1 MSYET
6 KLITILR
13 NLEKTFDF
21 LCAFANITPSMKV
34 DNSFNKTEL
43 LKHLSTA
50 YDISLRSITF
60 FPEGEDSYGYIVLS
74 ETGEKYFAKAST
86 SVPNNRLHAASLL
99 QHKCNILGVVA
110 PLETQEETL
119 SISWQDFRVSLFPFI
134 EGKSR
139 WDLWKVGKDFTDT
152 ELSETGALL
161 ATIHGCP
168 EAIAP
173 NDLTIA
179 KYDLPLRHELH
190 TVLEAP
196 AKKIASQN
204 QYQKQLLKA
213 LAEHQSVVLETLD
226 RYDSLGRSAAALQ
239 TPFVITHG
247 DPTPGNLI
255 LDTNNR
261 LHLIDWD
268 GVCLGPPEK
277 DLVSFT
283 GERFEVVLEGYF
295 MERRRDISLHAD
307 IFGFYIYEWTLN
319 EIRDYGTK
327 ILFKNDNAKQNEYDW
342 ESLQDY
348 LPPNRE
354 LMEDGIAAV
363 RSTLGRC
370 GLLPK

>member
-1 MSYET
+1 
-6 KLITILR
+6 
-13 NLEKTFDF
+13 
-21 LCAFANITPSMKV
+21 MKV
-34 DNSFNKTEL
+34 DNAFDKIEL
-43 LKHLSTA
+43 LQNLSTA
-50 YDISLRSITF
+50 YDLPLQSITF
-60 FPEGEDSYGYIVLS
+60 FPEGEDSYGYITVS

-86 SVPNNRLHAASLL
+86 SVPNSCL
-99 QHKCNILGVVA
+99 QVAFFLKHRCNISGVVA
-110 PLETQEETL
+110 PLETQEGAL
-119 SISWQDFRVSLFPFI
+119 SVPWQDFRVALFPFI

-152 ELSETGALL
+152 QLSQTGALL
-161 ATIHGCP
+161 ATIHECLDTSASDSLTVAEYDSPSLRGWRL
-168 EAIAP
+168 ESKILQ
-173 NDLTIA
+173 DSLTIA
-179 KYDLPLRHELH
+179 EYNLPLRHELH

-196 AKKIASQN
+196 VKKILPQN
-204 QYQKQLLKA
+204 QYQKQLLDGLTA
-213 LAEHQSVVLETLD
+213 HRFEISQAIE

-255 LDTNNR
+255 LDPEER

-283 GERFEVVLEGYF
+283 GERFEVVLERYLI
-295 MERRRDISLHAD
+295 ERQDNISLHAD
-307 IFGFYIYEWTLN
+307 LFGFYIYEWAIN

-327 ILFKNDNAKQNEYDW
+327 ILFKNDDPTQNEYDW

-348 LPPNRE
+348 LPPNQE
-354 LMEDGIAAV
+354 YMEDGIAAV

>member
-1 MSYET
+1 
-6 KLITILR
+6 
-13 NLEKTFDF
+13 
-21 LCAFANITPSMKV
+21 MKV
-34 DNSFNKTEL
+34 DNAFDKTEL
-43 LKHLSTA
+43 LQHLSTA
-50 YDISLRSITF
+50 HGLPLQSITF
-60 FPEGEDSYGYIVLS
+60 FPEGEDSYGYIVVS

-86 SVPNNRLHAASLL
+86 SVPNSRLHVASILR
-99 QHKCNILGVVA
+99 HKCDIQGVVA
-110 PLETQEETL
+110 PLKTQEGTL
-119 SISWQDFRVSLFPFI
+119 SVSWQDFRVALFPFI

-152 ELSETGALL
+152 ELSQTGALL
-161 ATIHGCP
+161 AKIHGCP
-168 EAIAP
+168 
-173 NDLTIA
+173 DTIA
-179 KYDLPLRHELH
+179 SDNLTVAKYNLPSRHELH

-196 AKKIASQN
+196 SKKTPSLN
-204 QYQKQLLKA
+204 QYQKQLFEA
-213 LAEHQSVVLETLD
+213 LTQHRSVVLDTLD
-226 RYDSLGRSAAALQ
+226 RYDSLGRSAEALQ

-255 LDTNNR
+255 LDHENR

-283 GERFEVVLEGYF
+283 GERFEVVLEQYLTK
-295 MERRRDISLHAD
+295 RHNDVTLHTD
-307 IFGFYIYEWTLN
+307 IFGFYIYEWTIN

-327 ILFKNDNAKQNEYDW
+327 ILFKNKDAKQNEYDW

-363 RSTLGRC
+363 QSTLGRC
-370 GLLPK
+370 DLLPK

>member
-1 MSYET
+1 
-6 KLITILR
+6 
-13 NLEKTFDF
+13 
-21 LCAFANITPSMKV
+21 MKV
-34 DNSFNKTEL
+34 DNVFDKTEL
-43 LKHLSTA
+43 LQQLSAA
-50 YDISLRSITF
+50 YALSLQSITF
-60 FPEGEDSYGYIVLS
+60 FPEGEDSYGYIVAS

-86 SVPNNRLHAASLL
+86 SVPNSRLRVASVLR
-99 QHKCNILGVVA
+99 HRCNIPSVVA
-110 PLETQEETL
+110 PLATQEGAL
-119 SISWQDFRVSLFPFI
+119 SVPWQEFRVSLFPFI

-152 ELSETGALL
+152 ELSQTGALL
-161 ATIHGCP
+161 ATIHECP
-168 EAIAP
+168 TTIVSK
-173 NDLTIA
+173 NLTIA

-190 TVLEAP
+190 TVLQAS
-196 AKKIASQN
+196 AKQIPSQN
-204 QYQKQLLKA
+204 QYQKRLLEA
-213 LAEHQSVVLETLD
+213 LTQHQSSILETLD
-226 RYDSLGRSAAALQ
+226 RYDSLGRSAEVLQ
-239 TPFVITHG
+239 TSFVITHG

-255 LDTNNR
+255 LDTENR

-283 GERFEVVLEGYF
+283 GERFEVVLGRYLR
-295 MERRRDISLHAD
+295 ERGSEISLHAD

-327 ILFKNDNAKQNEYDW
+327 ILFKNKDAQQNEYDW

-348 LPPNRE
+348 LPPDQE

-363 RSTLGRC
+363 QSTLGRC